1 MKSLLRI
8 AAAALLAVTFTGCS
22 LNELAKVEPADWERK
37 QFEQRV
43 SRSLARAASA
53 PGIDNGSTII
63 VTSEGDTLL
72 APADSTLA
80 SSQVRTV
87 YVDVHT
93 TYPHTISG
101 RVLDMVGIFSAIGVI
116 AAMVLLILLGVFVV
130 VIRRQH
136 GRNKLISRAIAEG
149 YQLPESFFTGMPA
162 SPQVTVVNEAVRE
175 TVRETV
181 RESHESQDEPSDS
194 RQCDTV
200 PPVPPIPPIPDPR
213 YIKKVAGTP
222 ATPRV
227 KELSRA
233 FILLGLGI
241 VIFLAF
247 AAGHNA
253 EVGLFIGGILAVFG
267 GAKLL
272 TLYLSN
278 RL

>member
-93 TYPHTISG
+93 TYPQTISG
-101 RVLDMVGIFSAIGVI
+101 RVLDVVSIFSAIGVI
-116 AAMVLLILLGVFVV
+116 AGMVLLILLGVFVV

-149 YQLPESFFTGMPA
+149 YQLPESFFTGVPA
-162 SPQVTVVNEAVRE
+162 SPQVTVVNE

-181 RESHESQDEPSDS
+181 SEGNECRDAAAAADS

-200 PPVPPIPPIPDPR
+200 PPVPPIPHIPDPR

>member
-22 LNELAKVEPADWERK
+22 LNELAKIEPADWERN

-63 VTSEGDTLL
+63 VTSKGDTLL
-72 APADSTLA
+72 APTDSTLA

-93 TYPHTISG
+93 TYPHAISS
-101 RVLDMVGIFSAIGVI
+101 RVVDIVGIFSAIGVI

-149 YQLPESFFTGMPA
+149 YQLPESFFTGVPA
-162 SPQVTVVNEAVRE
+162 SPQVTVVNE

-181 RESHESQDEPSDS
+181 RECHEDRDVQPDSQPCE
-194 RQCDTV
+194 TV
-200 PPVPPIPPIPDPR
+200 PPAPPVPDPQ
-213 YIKKVAGTP
+213 YIKRVAGTP

-227 KELSRA
+227 KELSRS

-247 AAGHNA
+247 AAGRNA

-272 TLYLSN
+272 TLYLSK

>member
-22 LNELAKVEPADWERK
+22 LNELAKIEPADWERN

-63 VTSEGDTLL
+63 VTSKGDTLL
-72 APADSTLA
+72 APTDSTLA

-93 TYPHTISG
+93 TYPHAISS
-101 RVLDMVGIFSAIGVI
+101 RVVDMVGIFSAIGVI

-149 YQLPESFFTGMPA
+149 YQLPESFFTGVPA
-162 SPQVTVVNEAVRE
+162 SPQVTVVNE

-181 RESHESQDEPSDS
+181 RECHEDRDVQ
-194 RQCDTV
+194 
-200 PPVPPIPPIPDPR
+200 
-213 YIKKVAGTP
+213 P
-222 ATPRV
+222 AQ
-227 KELSRA
+227 
-233 FILLGLGI
+233 
-241 VIFLAF
+241 
-247 AAGHNA
+247 H
-253 EVGLFIGGILAVFG
+253 LAVFIIKHFITNDASG
-267 GAKLL
+267 LLAVKRFGHGPRGDFFRKKPVHGKSVAKLGDL
-272 TLYLSN
+272 PLKFVQHGGREMGFSKKPCGK
-278 RL
+278 